1 MATELKISTDLIEI
15 SEDNALDK
23 FTTPSEVDRIVGM
36 VRARALAGVA
46 NLKDVGLYDVS
57 TDEGRGAIRSLAHK
71 VTKSRTALEKIGA
84 DVTRELKELPNK
96 VIAGKNKFTEE
107 IDKIQAEVRK
117 PLTDYEALEEAR
129 KQAHL
134 TKIESLKGYVATRD
148 TDQETI
154 RGLLAAAEA
163 VVVGPENEEFEDGYR
178 LAKENAIAGLT
189 AALAARVQ
197 YDADQLELA
206 GLREL
211 QRVADEERAEADRQ
225 TKERERLQ
233 VIEQEAALRAQRDAQ
248 KVIDDEAAKHAAELA
263 EIERKAEHERGVVRA
278 NEAIAAAKIKTEEEE
293 TRRREA
299 SKLNQRKVAAEA
311 VAALMLKVE
320 GLTEKMAL
328 DVVRAIAKK
337 EVPHLQ
343 VIW

>member
-1 MATELKISTDLIEI
+1 MELELSTGIVEI
-15 SEDNALDK
+15 KEANALDV
-23 FTTPSEVDRIVGM
+23 FTTPAKVDDLIARIIAATNKVVPNNM
-36 VRARALAGVA
+36 
-46 NLKDVGLYDVS
+46 DVS
-57 TDEGRGAIRSLAHK
+57 TEEGRSQIASLAFKVTRTKTAIEKVGEQLAREAKDLPKKIDAGRKKFRDELEFFAAAIRSP
-71 VTKSRTALEKIGA
+71 VTKWEEA
-84 DVTRELKELPNK
+84 D
-96 VIAGKNKFTEE
+96 
-107 IDKIQAEVRK
+107 
-117 PLTDYEALEEAR
+117 EAR

-134 TKIESLKGYVATRD
+134 TKIEGLKGYVATRD

-163 VVVGPENEEFEDGYR
+163 VVAGPENEEFEDGYR

-189 AALAARVQ
+189 AALTARIQ

-211 QRVADEERAEADRQ
+211 QRVADEQRAEADRQ
-225 TKERERLQ
+225 LKERERLQ
-233 VIEQEAALRAQRDAQ
+233 VIEQEAALRAQREAQ
-248 KVIDDEAAKHAAELA
+248 KAIDEAKAKHAAELA
-263 EIERKAEHERGVVRA
+263 EIERRAEHERSVARA

-299 SKLNQRKVAAEA
+299 SKLNQKKVAAEA

-320 GLTEKMAL
+320 GLTEKMAF

-337 EVPHLQ
+337 EVPHLI
-343 VIW
+343 VEW